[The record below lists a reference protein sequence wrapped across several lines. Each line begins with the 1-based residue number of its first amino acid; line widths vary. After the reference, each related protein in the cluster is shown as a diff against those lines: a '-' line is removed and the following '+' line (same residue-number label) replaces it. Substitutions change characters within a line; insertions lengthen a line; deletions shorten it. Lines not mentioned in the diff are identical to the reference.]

1 MSDYD
6 DPPDDPPDEALP
18 SPIVF
23 VNAYL
28 VDRLYGGPE
37 EGGWWYDSGAPLAS
51 VPVDRGDEAAIEMWR
66 AKLTTMFSDRAGS
79 RSRSSVIGGPDIEVY
94 VEDHTAAYFPAE
106 RPYYE

>member
-6 DPPDDPPDEALP
+6 DPSDEAPEAPP

-28 VDRLYGGPE
+28 VHRCYGGPE
-37 EGGWWYDSGAPLAS
+37 EGGWWYDAGEPLAS
-51 VPVDRGDEAAIEMWR
+51 VPVERGDEAAIESWR
-66 AKLTTMFSDRAGS
+66 ATLLSKFADRANPRG
-79 RSRSSVIGGPDIEVY
+79 RGSVIGGPDLEVY

>member
-6 DPPDDPPDEALP
+6 DAPDEPL
-18 SPIVF
+18 SPIIY

-37 EGGWWYDSGAPLAS
+37 EGGWWYDAGEPLAS
-51 VPVDRGDEAAIEMWR
+51 VPVDRDDEAAIESWR
-66 AKLTTMFSDRAGS
+66 AKLTATFADRAGA
-79 RSRSSVIGGPDIEVY
+79 RGRGSVLGGPDLEVY
-94 VEDHTAAYFPAE
+94 IEDHTAAYFPTE

>member
-6 DPPDDPPDEALP
+6 DPSDVPPETTP

-37 EGGWWYDSGAPLAS
+37 EGGWWYDSGEPLAA
-51 VPVDRGDEAAIEMWR
+51 VPVDRSDEAAIESWR

-79 RSRSSVIGGPDIEVY
+79 RGRGSVIGGPDLEVY
-94 VEDHTAAYFPAE
+94 IEDHVAAYFPAE